1 MARSTQGQRRREFEQ
16 KTVDTLLENDALK
29 FIEKTHDENLFFDKE
44 KAKEILT
51 EYREI
56 IDGLIAEADSL

>member
-1 MARSTQGQRRREFEQ
+1 MARSTQGQRQREFEQ

-29 FIEKTHDENLFFDKE
+29 FIEKTHDENLIFNKE

-51 EYREI
+51 EYRDT